1 MKDTSQVSIQL
12 IETITSGNFADTS
25 FYDGAVGA
33 FVIFDLTNRQSFDSL
48 QNQVNII
55 KEQASPYCQ
64 IVVLGNKADLL
75 QPNSEYD
82 SNINN
87 KAT

>member
-12 IETITSGNFADTS
+12 IETCSNFADAS
-25 FYDGAVGA
+25 LYDGAVGA

-75 QPNSEYD
+75 QANSEYD
-82 SNINN
+82 SNVNN
-87 KAT
+87 KG